1 MIDGLES
8 PLKVLDHVEE
18 EQLVMQLMDGDLK

>member
-8 PLKVLDHVEE
+8 LLRVLDHVDE
-18 EQLVMQLMDGDLK
+18 EQLVMQLMDGDLG

>member
-8 PLKVLDHVEE
+8 LLKVLDHVDE